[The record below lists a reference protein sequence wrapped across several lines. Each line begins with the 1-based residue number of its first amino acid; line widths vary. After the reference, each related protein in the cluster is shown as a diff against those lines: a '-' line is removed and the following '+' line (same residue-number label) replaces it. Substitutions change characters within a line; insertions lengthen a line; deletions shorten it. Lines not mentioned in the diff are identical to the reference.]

1 MGPQEQA
8 ATERTIRTAIGRAVD
23 EARDQGLDRDMVN
36 HVLLMFERLFIGHY
50 HNDAS
55 VITKMDDEAALLY
68 WRQAAEAAGWDIA
81 TFPLH
86 FPQVVGRILSYL
98 PMELR
103 AEASNSESPLF
114 NRITVTALTDLE
126 SRLSEVLKISSMA
139 LSCVI
144 PIAEPLHRTL
154 NGARQTART
163 TGRAFV
169 TPHMLLALLQQ
180 RDSLTRDALDY
191 TRQGLARE
199 IYESL
204 TAYLAN
210 ASLGRFADFDWRER
224 DDVRAAQ
231 VAAAR
236 KGSLVITE
244 GYLLVGILET
254 PSNTQRQLVAWLGP
268 KLINNAKK
276 SALVLNSSARV
287 STPGVVFPPAVLGP
301 DRDR

>member
-1 MGPQEQA
+1 MLDPVTAKVASSIAGRLTGPALKPLGSKLRDFSMGPQEQA

-114 NRITVTALTDLE
+114 NRI
-126 SRLSEVLKISSMA
+126 SN
-139 LSCVI
+139 
-144 PIAEPLHRTL
+144 H
-154 NGARQTART
+154 
-163 TGRAFV
+163 
-169 TPHMLLALLQQ
+169 
-180 RDSLTRDALDY
+180 
-191 TRQGLARE
+191 
-199 IYESL
+199 
-204 TAYLAN
+204 
-210 ASLGRFADFDWRER
+210 
-224 DDVRAAQ
+224 
-231 VAAAR
+231 
-236 KGSLVITE
+236 
-244 GYLLVGILET
+244 GY
-254 PSNTQRQLVAWLGP
+254 PRC
-268 KLINNAKK
+268 
-276 SALVLNSSARV
+276 
-287 STPGVVFPPAVLGP
+287 
-301 DRDR
+301 